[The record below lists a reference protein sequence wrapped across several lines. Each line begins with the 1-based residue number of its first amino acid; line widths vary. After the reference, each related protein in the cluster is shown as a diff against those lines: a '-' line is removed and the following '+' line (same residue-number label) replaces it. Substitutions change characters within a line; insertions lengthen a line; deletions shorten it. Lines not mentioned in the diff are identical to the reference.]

1 MRQNALIGNKVHKR
15 KQKSELWVPGWKLV
29 QGPMRH
35 MESQG
40 QLNLGVF
47 TEQVMLLL
55 SRNSPGEPEE
65 QFVPIRGHF

>member
-1 MRQNALIGNKVHKR
+1 MRQNGLIGNKVHTR

-65 QFVPIRGHF
+65 QFVPIKGHF